1 MGCAVKRANA
11 SNRRGKPTIVRVEVT
26 WTSEAREDLLRVYV
40 LIGLEQPAAAERYYD
55 RIEAK
60 ARLLA
65 DQPRMGVRR
74 PEIRRDVRILIETP
88 YVILYRTEPDTDDGH
103 VDLVEIVRVV
113 DGRRDLGGL
122 F

>member
-1 MGCAVKRANA
+1 VPAK
-11 SNRRGKPTIVRVEVT
+11 VT
-26 WTSEAREDLLRVYV
+26 WTREAREDLLRIYV

-55 RIEAK
+55 RIDAK

-65 DQPRMGVRR
+65 DQPRMGMRR
-74 PEIRRDVRILIETP
+74 PEIRRDVRMLIENP
-88 YVILYRTEPDTDDGH
+88 YVILYRTEPDSDEGPL
-103 VDLVEIVRVV
+103 DLVEIVRVV

>member
-1 MGCAVKRANA
+1 MPVN
-11 SNRRGKPTIVRVEVT
+11 VT
-26 WTSEAREDLLRVYV
+26 WTGEAREDLLRIYV

-55 RIEAK
+55 RIDAK

-65 DQPRMGVRR
+65 EHPRLGVRR
-74 PEIRRDVRILIETP
+74 PEIRRDVRMLVETP
-88 YVILYRTEPDTDDGH
+88 YVILYRTEPDSDDGP

-113 DGRRDLGGL
+113 DGRLDLGGL